1 MNLPQPCNSTPN
13 SNSTCRTQ
21 TISTTGNNLFTTLAR
36 PDTNN
41 GTLHGVLAAEGT
53 TVCRVLG
60 HFNLTKELTEC
71 GTVTCSVFAGDSDLS
86 CAVLSHGFRDLFL
99 CYRKM
104 LYEENEMERANTYK
118 VSKMFENRDI
128 WRDRGG
134 ESVAVSGRAKP
145 SYVFP
150 SENNHPLE
158 GKHGHT
164 NMTTVH
170 PAYSY
175 NNRNACK

>member
-1 MNLPQPCNSTPN
+1 LNLPQPCNSTPN

-53 TVCRVLG
+53 TVCGVLG

-86 CAVLSHGFRDLFL
+86 CAVLSHGFRDLF
-99 CYRKM
+99 CVIEKM
-104 LYEENEMERANTYK
+104 LYEENEMESKYK
-118 VSKMFENRDI
+118 VSEMFENREI
-128 WRDRGG
+128 YKDRGG

-145 SYVFP
+145 SVTYAFP

-164 NMTTVH
+164 NMTIV
-170 PAYSY
+170 P
-175 NNRNACK
+175 RPGLQLQQ